1 MVGGPIVTN
10 ISLSGLLP
18 DNSGNSGNLIQN
30 GNFNSYTV
38 LTTHSTWEE
47 VNLDNWQN
55 LDTTNITSQQY
66 SSGINVDSFSENNIE
81 IALWSTAKTDTTP
94 RLELDGNNTDV
105 DAIYQQVDTLNGE
118 TYTLSFEAYTRLA
131 NSGDVEIW
139 WGDQYVQTI
148 SIGTSWATHTVNLTG
163 DGTRQTLMI
172 REVPGQNNGQGTIL
186 NNVSLQGVLP
196 EVDTLEGGAGN
207 DTIVGSSGNDI
218 ITGGADNDTI
228 TTGNGRDRLVWLPGD
243 EGTVGAPATDRITD
257 FAVGAS
263 GDILDLHAFLTGE
276 ESTALDQFIHFRLD
290 GPDTVIEV
298 SRTAGGDVVQHIVL
312 ENVDLTTLGNSDA
325 AIISQLQSNG
335 QLITTHTLDI
345 DTPIMGDN
353 QISAA
358 EENAVFV
365 SGVGEPGATVELT
378 IRADS
383 VPAPQASWSL
393 NSNLN
398 GDSTVTFNGGSASYV
413 DGPNLGSQDSSRQ
426 ALHFDGVD
434 DSLTGNLNVS
444 ETSYGVS
451 LWFKTTDANGGLFRI
466 YGPNG
471 SHDRNVYLEGGVL
484 KSYIYSPNETI
495 ASTGTFNDGEWHH
508 MVHTYG
514 GSVGGQKVYID
525 GVEVA
530 SGTSSS
536 SGFNW
541 ETGFQLGYSSFT
553 GIGHLSSDMAGL
565 EIFDQALTADDVSA
579 LYNTAV
585 ESINVDVDGTW
596 SLSGEVLDID
606 SLPDG
611 QLAITATQ
619 ADSANTV
626 TTATQTVTFSG
637 NAPTLSTAEV
647 VANTQ
652 DLVLTF
658 SEDMDIDS
666 IPALADFAVSVDS
679 SSVNV
684 LNVSYLNSTQIRL
697 SLDSAI
703 SFGANVQVSYTPG
716 SNPVQEQGG
725 INPFAAV
732 TNFSATVTPDGVA
745 PVRQDM
751 TVDGDQLIVNYNENL
766 DPADLPD
773 SSAFTISLVGGGS
786 RTVSNVSI
794 TDNQMTLTLNSPVAD
809 ADIVRLSYSAAN
821 ATNNGGAAIQ
831 DAQGNTSNGF
841 ADALVENNTDT
852 TPPTLNSAVV
862 DGETITLTYSEDL
875 NENAGFS
882 GVEWGAGK
890 NGEGTGLEFN
900 GFEGTGEID
909 GLTTGGSMTIAG
921 WVRFDS
927 FEESWS
933 RFVDFGDGA
942 NDHNILIGHI
952 TTTNGLGFHVHDSN
966 NVQHSFNIDN
976 FFTLGEW
983 VHVAATINSS
993 GLYTIYKDG
1002 VEEGTFQGGV
1012 PAEKVRNNN
1021 YIGKS
1026 NWDVDDPMDG
1036 AVDDLLI
1043 VDRDL
1048 TASEI
1053 SDLYNAND
1061 FANFASGLTGDTY
1074 HAYDF
1079 EENGG
1084 TSVSDLNGNSQPM
1097 TLTGDSLVEVQVGGV
1112 TRNINSTSVSGNQV
1126 TLELASPVTDG
1137 ESVTLSYKPTTTA
1150 NFQSTLSVDSGGT
1163 VSLSGDTLTL
1173 TSVSSNNVVLI
1184 NTLNSSIRSDDLY
1197 LDFTVTPTDDFGSRN
1212 AFIVFDYESAND
1224 YKAIGSYDGDGTSD
1238 WYIEHWVNGS
1248 KTVISSDVDADP
1260 AGFDVARHTEVSI
1273 VDNKVTL
1280 IVDGDEKIA
1289 HQFNENISD
1298 GELGV
1303 MNIAGSR
1310 SIYTINR
1317 TEWDIGDNSTNPD
1330 SIEDLKGLDAAA
1342 FDHGDVT
1349 ITNITDSVTPTLAS
1363 AEVNGNTLTLTLNE
1377 ALNTNATLNPSLFT
1391 VLAEGEGQTI
1401 NSIAINGEQ
1410 VILTLAEPVTDG
1422 QQVSIDY
1429 TPPSANSDVNSD
1441 RIEDSAGN
1449 DASTISGFSVTNTT
1463 DTAGEP
1469 EILRLFSD
1477 DANQWYQDGTTI
1489 TVKVEFSE
1497 RVNVTG
1503 EPTLQLETGT
1513 FDRLATYSGGSG
1525 TNTLSFTYT
1534 IDNPDETA
1542 DLDVLST
1549 SALNPNGGVIA
1560 DLVGNNANLSLPGLN
1575 STNTLDGQNDIQ
1587 IDSIAPSIGI
1597 TNNNVVNEA
1606 GVLAL
1611 SGANFYSLFSPGEA
1625 LDTNLASRLDWSK
1638 FSWRVVNSSGSNT
1651 DVSFTAS
1658 DINSVLAVSDEE
1670 LYIKLASSKLAELR
1684 AISGFGNAEGQDLIR
1699 ITSDGFFQDAAG
1711 NTMSDANTAGVEIF
1725 VLPPDGIAPSIT
1737 EITSPDPNG
1746 EYPIGSILRI
1756 QLTFDEPV
1764 EVTGE
1769 PSLLMG
1775 TGNNITPAA
1784 YSSGSG
1790 TRQLTFEYTVQPG
1803 DQADDLD
1810 VFSANALQLNG
1821 GTIKDTSGNNAILL
1835 VPAMSTLIDFDA
1847 SDLMG
1852 KAALETAGWS
1862 FFDNDEIREND
1873 IRETTLTEVDTGSF
1887 EDNMK
1892 YLSLD
1897 GDTSTAE
1904 AFLIH
1909 DYLGNSAW
1917 DLPNMY
1923 YTFSSA
1929 EMEAFKESGFQIS
1942 MTLMKSGSMNVS
1954 LGDPSSASTN
1964 NRFGFEAGIPDD
1976 NQFHDLV
1983 ITGHINASNSLVIDS
1998 YTVDGS
2004 AATYNTVTDSRN
2016 SNFDDF
2022 TFSMGASS
2030 SAGVGVDNALL
2041 IQSISVKQTD
2051 ASALAQNADLMI
2063 DGNAPEVSIT
2073 GVSLAP
2079 DGVDDQVLTLNGSG
2093 FTTMLGDDESAGVSL
2108 QGEDLARFDW
2118 SKLLLKLRQPDNSI
2132 DNVSLSQSDI
2142 GAVRVHGDRLEIVL
2156 DSGVSKILD
2165 NDGFST
2171 IGGDMTLSI
2180 TPGFIGDETG
2190 NRSTTDALSDATVS
2204 VTTSGANVVNV
2215 TADTADSSYQAG
2227 DEIFIRVRFSEKVTL
2242 ENYDANNDPLL
2253 LLLNDRLPDGGNP
2266 YGGNAVYVSGSGSR
2280 EFVFRHTLTAGENT
2294 DDLNYRDV
2302 SSLVFNNNFLGL
2314 PAVSTLVNGAGSA
2327 VNLTLPGTGSVESL
2341 ASNSQIV
2348 VDTSAPATTITSV
2361 AL

>member
-1 MVGGPIVTN
+1 M
-10 ISLSGLLP
+10 
-18 DNSGNSGNLIQN
+18 
-30 GNFNSYTV
+30 
-38 LTTHSTWEE
+38 
-47 VNLDNWQN
+47 
-55 LDTTNITSQQY
+55 
-66 SSGINVDSFSENNIE
+66 
-81 IALWSTAKTDTTP
+81 
-94 RLELDGNNTDV
+94 
-105 DAIYQQVDTLNGE
+105 
-118 TYTLSFEAYTRLA
+118 
-131 NSGDVEIW
+131 
-139 WGDQYVQTI
+139 
-148 SIGTSWATHTVNLTG
+148 
-163 DGTRQTLMI
+163 
-172 REVPGQNNGQGTIL
+172 
-186 NNVSLQGVLP
+186 
-196 EVDTLEGGAGN
+196 
-207 DTIVGSSGNDI
+207 
-218 ITGGADNDTI
+218 
-228 TTGNGRDRLVWLPGD
+228 
-243 EGTVGAPATDRITD
+243 
-257 FAVGAS
+257 
-263 GDILDLHAFLTGE
+263 
-276 ESTALDQFIHFRLD
+276 
-290 GPDTVIEV
+290 
-298 SRTAGGDVVQHIVL
+298 
-312 ENVDLTTLGNSDA
+312 
-325 AIISQLQSNG
+325 
-335 QLITTHTLDI
+335 
-345 DTPIMGDN
+345 
-353 QISAA
+353 
-358 EENAVFV
+358 
-365 SGVGEPGATVELT
+365 
-378 IRADS
+378 
-383 VPAPQASWSL
+383 
-393 NSNLN
+393 
-398 GDSTVTFNGGSASYV
+398 
-413 DGPNLGSQDSSRQ
+413 
-426 ALHFDGVD
+426 
-434 DSLTGNLNVS
+434 
-444 ETSYGVS
+444 
-451 LWFKTTDANGGLFRI
+451 
-466 YGPNG
+466 
-471 SHDRNVYLEGGVL
+471 
-484 KSYIYSPNETI
+484 
-495 ASTGTFNDGEWHH
+495 
-508 MVHTYG
+508 
-514 GSVGGQKVYID
+514 
-525 GVEVA
+525 
-530 SGTSSS
+530 
-536 SGFNW
+536 
-541 ETGFQLGYSSFT
+541 
-553 GIGHLSSDMAGL
+553 
-565 EIFDQALTADDVSA
+565 
-579 LYNTAV
+579 
-585 ESINVDVDGTW
+585 
-596 SLSGEVLDID
+596 
-606 SLPDG
+606 
-611 QLAITATQ
+611 
-619 ADSANTV
+619 
-626 TTATQTVTFSG
+626 
-637 NAPTLSTAEV
+637 
-647 VANTQ
+647 
-652 DLVLTF
+652 
-658 SEDMDIDS
+658 
-666 IPALADFAVSVDS
+666 
-679 SSVNV
+679 
-684 LNVSYLNSTQIRL
+684 
-697 SLDSAI
+697 
-703 SFGANVQVSYTPG
+703 
-716 SNPVQEQGG
+716 QEQGG
-725 INPFAAV
+725 INPFAAMI
-732 TNFSATVTPDGVA
+732 NFSATVTPDGVA
-745 PVRQDM
+745 PVRQDI

-794 TDNQMTLTLNSPVAD
+794 TDNEMTLTLNSPVAD

-841 ADALVENNTDT
+841 ASALVENNTDT

-862 DGETITLTYSEDL
+862 DGDTITLTYSEEL
-875 NENAGFS
+875 NEGAGFS

-942 NDHNILIGHI
+942 NDHNILIGHV
-952 TTTNGLGFHVHDSN
+952 TTTNSLGFHVHDSN
-966 NVQHSFNIDN
+966 NVQHGFDIDN
-976 FFTLGEW
+976 FFTEGEW
-983 VHVAATINSS
+983 VHVAATISSS

-1036 AVDDLLI
+1036 AVDDILI

-1053 SDLYNAND
+1053 SDLYNTND

-1112 TRNINSTSVSGNQV
+1112 TRTINSTSVNGNQV
-1126 TLELASPVTDG
+1126 TLALASPVTDG

-1150 NFQSTLSVDSGGT
+1150 DFQSGFSVGSGGT
-1163 VSLSGDTLTL
+1163 ASLNGDTLTL
-1173 TSVSSNNVVLI
+1173 TSVSDNNVVLI
-1184 NTLNSSIRSDDLY
+1184 NTLNSTIRSDNLY
-1197 LDFTVTPTDDFGSRN
+1197 LDFTVTPTDDFSSRN

-1224 YKAIGSYDGDGTSD
+1224 YKAIGSYDGDGNSD
-1238 WYIEHWVNGS
+1238 WVIEHWVNGS
-1248 KTVISSDVDADP
+1248 KTVLVEDADADP
-1260 AGFDVARHTEVSI
+1260 AGFDVARHTEVTI
-1273 VDNKVTL
+1273 VDNKITL
-1280 IVDGDEKIA
+1280 IVDGDEKVS
-1289 HQFNENISD
+1289 HQFSENISD

-1303 MNIAGSR
+1303 MSASASR
-1310 SIYTINR
+1310 AIYTINR
-1317 TEWDIGDNSTNPD
+1317 AEWDIGDNSVNPD

-1349 ITNITDSVTPTLAS
+1349 ITNITDSITPTLVS

-1377 ALNTNATLNPSLFT
+1377 ALNPNATLNPSLFT

-1401 NSIAINGEQ
+1401 NSIAINGDQ
-1410 VILTLAEPVTDG
+1410 VILTLAGPVTDG

-1429 TPPSANSDVNSD
+1429 TPPSASSDLNSD

-1469 EILRLFSD
+1469 EVLRLFSD
-1477 DANQWYQDGTTI
+1477 DANQWYQDGNTI

-1513 FDRLATYSGGSG
+1513 FDRLATYNGGSG
-1525 TNTLSFTYT
+1525 SNILSFTFT

-1542 DLDVLST
+1542 DLDALST
-1549 SALNPNGGVIA
+1549 SALSLNGGVIA
-1560 DLVGNNANLSLPGLN
+1560 DLVGNNANLLLPAPGSANSL
-1575 STNTLDGQNDIQ
+1575 TGQNTIQ
-1587 IDSIAPSIGI
+1587 IDSISPNVGI
-1597 TNNNVVNEA
+1597 TDNNVVNEA

-1611 SGANFYSLFSPGEA
+1611 GGSNFYSLLSPGEA
-1625 LDTNLASRLDWSK
+1625 HDTNLASRLDWSK

-1658 DINSVLAVSDEE
+1658 DINSVLAVSNEE

-1711 NTMSDANTAGVEIF
+1711 NTMSDANTSGVEIF

-1737 EITSPDPNG
+1737 EVTSSDPNG
-1746 EYPIGSILRI
+1746 EYPIGSVLSI
-1756 QLTFDEPV
+1756 QVTFDEPV

-1769 PSLLMG
+1769 PNLLMG
-1775 TGNNITPAA
+1775 TGNNITPAT
-1784 YSSGSG
+1784 YGSGSG

-1835 VPAMSTLIDFDA
+1835 VPAMSTLVDFDA

-1852 KAALETAGWS
+1852 KTALETAGWN

-1873 IRETTLTEVDTGSF
+1873 IRETTLTEVDTETF

-1897 GDTSTAE
+1897 GNATTAE
-1904 AFLIH
+1904 AFLIQ
-1909 DYLGNSAW
+1909 DYLTNGEW

-1929 EMEAFKESGFQIS
+1929 QLETFKESGFQIN

-2022 TFSMGASS
+2022 TLSMGSSS
-2030 SAGVGVDNALL
+2030 SAGVGINNALL
-2041 IQSISVKQTD
+2041 IQTISVKQTD
-2051 ASALAQNADLMI
+2051 TNALAQNADLMI

-2073 GVSLAP
+2073 GVTLAP
-2079 DGVDDQVLTLNGSG
+2079 DGADDQVLTLNGSG

-2108 QGEDLARFDW
+2108 QSDDLARFDW
-2118 SKLLLKLRQPDNSI
+2118 SKLLLKLKQPDNSI

-2142 GAVRVHGDRLEIVL
+2142 GAVRVHSDRLEIVI
-2156 DSGVSKILD
+2156 DSGVSKVLD
-2165 NDGFST
+2165 NNGFST

-2180 TPGFIGDETG
+2180 TPGFI
-2190 NRSTTDALSDATVS
+2190 LSLS
-2204 VTTSGANVVNV
+2204 HK
-2215 TADTADSSYQAG
+2215 SYLG
-2227 DEIFIRVRFSEKVTL
+2227 LSFSET
-2242 ENYDANNDPLL
+2242 NQDHD
-2253 LLLNDRLPDGGNP
+2253 
-2266 YGGNAVYVSGSGSR
+2266 SFTS
-2280 EFVFRHTLTAGENT
+2280 
-2294 DDLNYRDV
+2294 
-2302 SSLVFNNNFLGL
+2302 
-2314 PAVSTLVNGAGSA
+2314 STLV
-2327 VNLTLPGTGSVESL
+2327 
-2341 ASNSQIV
+2341 
-2348 VDTSAPATTITSV
+2348 
-2361 AL
+2361 